1 MEKLKELLEAIENA
15 TSLDE
20 IKQIKKEYSFTEVA
34 KQVNN
39 ISIAIYKKVED
50 LYLTESIK
58 NKQKYLTPLNK

>member
-15 TSLDE
+15 TNLDE
-20 IKQIKKEYSFTEVA
+20 IKQIKKEYSFTEFA
-34 KQVNN
+34 KQVNK

-50 LYLTESIK
+50 LYLNESIK

>member
-15 TSLDE
+15 TNLDE
-20 IKQIKKEYSFTEVA
+20 IKQIKKEYSFTEFA
-34 KQVNN
+34 KQVNK

-58 NKQKYLTPLNK
+58 NKKNI